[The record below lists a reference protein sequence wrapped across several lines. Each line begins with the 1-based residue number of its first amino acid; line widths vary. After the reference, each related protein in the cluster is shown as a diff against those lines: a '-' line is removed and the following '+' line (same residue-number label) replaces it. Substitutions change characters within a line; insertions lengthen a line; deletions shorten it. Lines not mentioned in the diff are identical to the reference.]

1 MSRVLPVTLLGSL
14 LLTALVLISCPSR
27 AEEPPAPPSA
37 AARPKIGLVLGG
49 GGARGISHVGVLK
62 VLEELRVP
70 VDVVVGTSMG
80 AIVAGAYAS
89 GVSPAEMERRIREVD
104 WNVVLSD
111 KPPRSERSV
120 RSKALERYNF
130 APLEVGVR
138 DGKLLTPSGAI
149 FGQQLER
156 FLDSLAVQPVDLGSF
171 DQLPIPY
178 RAVATDIETG
188 QMVLLDRGDPAD
200 AMRASMSVPGVF
212 APVEIDGR
220 LLVDGGLVRNLP
232 VDVARALGAQRI
244 IAVNVGGGLLKRDS
258 LDTLL
263 GVSAQMINILMEQ
276 NVRASLEQLTPDDVL
291 IVPELGD
298 YGSADFQH
306 SQSTIAI
313 GEAAARKLA
322 DRLAALALPEAQ
334 YQALRAQ
341 QQARLRN
348 QPAVTSVQIDTAEL
362 KRVNPKSVIALMDTR
377 AGEPPDADKLRA
389 DAQRLMATDDFQQ
402 VRFRFEDRDGK
413 RVLAVQPVEKG
424 WGPNYLQFG
433 MRMSTDLKGDSSFDL
448 MASFISTWLNS
459 RGLEWRNLVSIGQLT
474 QLRTELYQP
483 LDERRIFFVA
493 PVANIEQQIDDIFVE
508 DQAVARYRVRQS
520 SVELDVGMRLGNAG
534 EARLGYAYGI
544 ARATPATAL
553 PIFGELEQNTG
564 VVRAVGVLDK
574 LDNWAFPHAGYTAF
588 AEYRV
593 SRGEFGADV
602 NYDRVD
608 VSFQQA
614 IGFARRHSV
623 VLGLAGGTDF
633 NGGLPYFDL
642 FPLGGFLRLS
652 GYPTRA
658 LLGDAYGLGRVVYY
672 YRIGE
677 PSSLASTLY
686 GGASLEAGNVY
697 RRVNG
702 PNESGLRLGG
712 SVFLAA
718 DTAIGPF
725 YFALGLAQNNNFAVY
740 LFLGRP

>member
-1 MSRVLPVTLLGSL
+1 MSRVLPAALPGPL
-14 LLTALVLISCPSR
+14 LLTALVLTCCPSL
-27 AEEPPAPPSA
+27 AEEPPAPPAA
-37 AARPKIGLVLGG
+37 AARLKIGLVLGG

-89 GVSPAEMERRIREVD
+89 GVSPAEMERRVRQVD

-120 RSKALERYNF
+120 RSKALERLNF

-149 FGQQLER
+149 FGQHLER
-156 FLDSLAVQPVDLGSF
+156 FLDSLAVQPVGLGSF
-171 DQLPIPY
+171 DELPIPY

-188 QMVLLDRGDPAD
+188 QMVVLDRGDPAN

-244 IAVNVGGGLLKRDS
+244 IAVNVGGGLLKRDQ
-258 LDTLL
+258 LETLL

-276 NVRASLEQLTPDDVL
+276 NVRASLDQLTPEDVL
-291 IVPELGD
+291 IAPELGD
-298 YGSADFQH
+298 YSSADFQH
-306 SQSTIAI
+306 SVSTIPI
-313 GEAAARKLA
+313 GEAAARKMA
-322 DRLAALALPEAQ
+322 DRLAALTLPEAQ

-341 QQARLRN
+341 QQGRLRD
-348 QPAVTSVQIDTAEL
+348 QPAVVAVEIDTKEL
-362 KRVNPKSVIALMDTR
+362 KRVNPKSVTALMDTR

-402 VRFRFEDRDGK
+402 VRFRFEDRDGM

-433 MRMSTDLKGDSSFDL
+433 MRMSTDLKGESKFEM
-448 MASFISTWLNS
+448 MASLVSTWLNS
-459 RGLEWRNLVSIGQLT
+459 RGLEWRNLFSIGQLT

-483 LDERRIFFVA
+483 LDEQRIFFVA
-493 PVANIEQQIDDIFVE
+493 PSGNIEQQIDDIYVD

-520 SVELDVGMRLGNAG
+520 SVGLDVGMRLGNAG
-534 EARLGYAYGI
+534 EARLGYAYGT

-564 VVRAVGVLDK
+564 AVRVVAGLDK
-574 LDNWAFPHAGYTAF
+574 FDNWAFPRAGYLISS
-588 AEYRV
+588 EYRA

-602 NYDRVD
+602 KYDRFEVAL
-608 VSFQQA
+608 SQA
-614 IGFARRHSV
+614 IGFGRRHSV
-623 VLGLAGGTDF
+623 VLSLAGGTDF
-633 NGGLPYFDL
+633 NYGLPYFDL

-658 LLGDAYGLGRVVYY
+658 LLGDAYGLGRAVYY

-677 PSSLASTLY
+677 PSALASTLY

-725 YFALGLAQNNNFAVY
+725 YFALGLAEYNNYAIY